1 MTLQEICELLTREEV
16 ESWFLNYNL
25 NDYLTDEQI
34 SLITSAGV
42 WNKEKLARKIVDHYY
57 VREIGFETI
66 GLFKHYAKVYMQEI
80 MERKL
85 PIIYTQYL
93 KYDPLSNVD
102 FTETYT
108 REIVGNTNLQ
118 SNGRASSNSN
128 SNSSGSGLQV
138 NSDTP
143 QGEISKQNILNG
155 TYASSTSAN
164 ESSNNSSINDITQNQ
179 GTSNAS
185 SNQKEIFTRHEEGD
199 NGVIITNQR
208 LVKEY
213 REIISAVDEDI
224 IKELNKLFMGLY

>member
-1 MTLQEICELLTREEV
+1 MTLQEICDLLTREEV
-16 ESWFLNYNL
+16 ESWFTNYNL

-34 SLITSAGV
+34 SLITTAGV

-108 REIVGNTNLQ
+108 REIVG
-118 SNGRASSNSN
+118 G
-128 SNSSGSGLQV
+128 
-138 NSDTP
+138 
-143 QGEISKQNILNG
+143 K
-155 TYASSTSAN
+155 
-164 ESSNNSSINDITQNQ
+164 
-179 GTSNAS
+179 
-185 SNQKEIFTRHEEGD
+185 F
-199 NGVIITNQR
+199 
-208 LVKEY
+208 
-213 REIISAVDEDI
+213 
-224 IKELNKLFMGLY
+224 

>member
-34 SLITSAGV
+34 SIINSAGV

-85 PIIYTQYL
+85 PIIYSQYL

-108 REIVGNTNLQ
+108 REIVGNTNMQ

-164 ESSNNSSINDITQNQ
+164 ESSNNSTFNDITENQ
-179 GTSNAS
+179 GTSNGS

>member
-16 ESWFLNYNL
+16 ESWFTNYNL
-25 NDYLTDEQI
+25 NDYLTEEQI
-34 SLITSAGV
+34 SLITTAGV

-85 PIIYTQYL
+85 PIIYSQYL

-108 REIVGNTNLQ
+108 REIVGNTNMQ

-143 QGEISKQNILNG
+143 QGEILKQNILNG

-179 GTSNAS
+179 GTSNGS

-224 IKELNKLFMGLY
+224 INELNKLFMGLY

>member
-25 NDYLTDEQI
+25 NDYLTEEQI
-34 SLITSAGV
+34 SLITTAGV

-108 REIVGNTNLQ
+108 REIVGNTNMQ

-143 QGEISKQNILNG
+143 QGEILKQNILNG
-155 TYASSTSAN
+155 TYATSTSAN
-164 ESSNNSSINDITQNQ
+164 ESSNNSTINDITENQ
-179 GTSNAS
+179 GISNGS

>member
-57 VREIGFETI
+57 VPEIGFETI

-85 PIIYTQYL
+85 PIIYSQYL

-108 REIVGNTNLQ
+108 REIVGNTNMQ

-155 TYASSTSAN
+155 TYATSTSAN
-164 ESSNNSSINDITQNQ
+164 ESSNNSLINDITQNQ
-179 GTSNAS
+179 GTSNGS

>member
-16 ESWFLNYNL
+16 ESWFTNYNL
-25 NDYLTDEQI
+25 NDYLTEEQI

-108 REIVGNTNLQ
+108 REIVGNTNVQ

-155 TYASSTSAN
+155 SYATSTSAN
-164 ESSNNSSINDITQNQ
+164 ESSNNSTINDITENQ
-179 GTSNAS
+179 GTSNGS

>member
-16 ESWFLNYNL
+16 ESWFTNYNL

-34 SLITSAGV
+34 SLITTAGV

-85 PIIYTQYL
+85 PIIYSQYL

-108 REIVGNTNLQ
+108 REIVGNTNMQ

-155 TYASSTSAN
+155 TYATSTSAN
-164 ESSNNSSINDITQNQ
+164 ESSNNSTINDITENQ
-179 GTSNAS
+179 GTSNGS

>member
-16 ESWFLNYNL
+16 ESWFTNYNL

-34 SLITSAGV
+34 SLITTAGV

-85 PIIYTQYL
+85 PIIYSQYL

-108 REIVGNTNLQ
+108 REIVGNTNMQ

-164 ESSNNSSINDITQNQ
+164 ESSNNSTINDITENQ
-179 GTSNAS
+179 GTSNGS

>member
-16 ESWFLNYNL
+16 ESWFTNYNL

-85 PIIYTQYL
+85 PIIYSQYL

-108 REIVGNTNLQ
+108 REIVGNTNMQ

-179 GTSNAS
+179 GTSNGS

-224 IKELNKLFMGLY
+224 INELNKLFMGLY

>member
-1 MTLQEICELLTREEV
+1 MTIQEICELLTREEV
-16 ESWFLNYNL
+16 ESWFTNYNL

-34 SLITSAGV
+34 SLITTAGV

-108 REIVGNTNLQ
+108 REIVGNTNIQ

-128 SNSSGSGLQV
+128 SNSGGSGLQV

-155 TYASSTSAN
+155 SYATSTSAN
-164 ESSNNSSINDITQNQ
+164 ESSNNSTINDNTENQ
-179 GTSNAS
+179 GTSNGS